1 MNFPV
6 STILDLSILALLAG
20 TVFYALRLSAQLK
33 VLKDSKSD
41 LEQLV
46 SNLSI
51 NISRAHE
58 AIQEMQDVA
67 GTSGQELQDLIRDA
81 QDLSQELQI
90 ITESGNNMADRIENA
105 ATSAP
110 KPSRTVHA
118 YGKHTPRDEFNDE
131 EDEYEA
137 DQRPTQR
144 GRRSPSPTTRTYAGA
159 RRAPVQPVEHFF
171 IRDRDFDTANDS
183 DDMYDNSEF
192 DYEDEFKNLSSRA
205 EKQLASALRRNRK
218 FDA

>member
-1 MNFPV
+1 MSFPV

-33 VLKDSKSD
+33 LLKDSKSD

-51 NISRAHE
+51 NINRAHE

-67 GTSGQELQDLIRDA
+67 GTSGQDLQNLIRDA

-90 ITESGNNMADRIENA
+90 ITESGNNMADRIEIA
-105 ATSAP
+105 ANSAP
-110 KPSRTVHA
+110 SSSRTVHA
-118 YGKHTPRDEFNDE
+118 YGQHTQRDEFNDE
-131 EDEYEA
+131 KGEHET
-137 DQRPTQR
+137 DQYPTQR
-144 GRRSPSPTTRTYAGA
+144 PRRSPSPTQPHTKT

-171 IRDRDFDTANDS
+171 IRDRDFDNANDS
-183 DDMYDNSEF
+183 DDRYDNSEF